1 MSSDLLRTVEEHK
14 GMREVAIIGVGSTV
28 MGKFPEM
35 LPYELGAKAARA
47 AIQDSG
53 ISPKDL
59 QFAYC
64 ANLYGGMV
72 IGQAALG
79 EIGSTDIELTNIE
92 NACTGGATAI
102 RKAWWDIASGLY
114 DVGIA
119 IGVESITTSYMAGKL
134 ITPARGDITG
144 ELGMNMV
151 ARFALTQRRYMD
163 TFNVSLEQIAKVSV
177 KNHHNGCMNPYSQYK
192 KEFTI
197 EEVVNSRPICE
208 PITLLQCC
216 PSTDGA
222 AAAVLVPLD
231 LAAKYT
237 SQPVTI
243 AASVLKSG
251 DYSFHWEDITFSDMT
266 FKCANSAYEMAGLG
280 PEDVDVCELHDAFA
294 VNELQHYVELGF
306 CKRGEEVGLLED
318 GATSLGGRI
327 PVNTSGGLLSKGH
340 PVSASGVA
348 QIAEL
353 VWQLRG
359 QAGDRQVANARVGLA
374 HVIGGEV
381 TGLESGAVAVH
392 ILKT

>member
-1 MSSDLLRTVEEHK
+1 
-14 GMREVAIIGVGSTV
+14 MREVAIIGVGCTV
-28 MGKFPEM
+28 MGKFPER
-35 LPYELGAKAARA
+35 LPYELGAEAAQA
-47 AIQDSG
+47 AVQDAG
-53 ISPKDL
+53 INPKDL

-72 IGQAALG
+72 IGQAVLG
-79 EIGSTDIELTNIE
+79 EIGITDVELTNVE

-114 DVGIA
+114 DIGIA
-119 IGVESITTSYMAGKL
+119 VGVESITTSPIAGKL
-134 ITPARGDITG
+134 ITPAKGDITG

-151 ARFALTQRRYMD
+151 AKFALTQRRYMD

-177 KNHHNGCMNPYSQYK
+177 KNHHNGCLNPYSQYK
-192 KEFTI
+192 KEYTI
-197 EEVVNSRPICE
+197 EEVINSRPICE

-216 PSTDGA
+216 PSSDGA
-222 AAAVLVPLD
+222 AAAVLVSRD
-231 LAAKYT
+231 LAKKYT
-237 SQPVTI
+237 RKPVII

-251 DYSFHWEDITFSDMT
+251 DYSFRWEDITFSDMT
-266 FKCANSAYEMAGLG
+266 YKCCNKAYEMAGLG

-294 VNELQHYVELGF
+294 VNELMHYVELGF
-306 CKRGEEVGLLED
+306 CQKGEEVRLIED
-318 GATSLGGRI
+318 GITELGGRL
-327 PVNTSGGLLSKGH
+327 PVNASGGLLSKGH

-359 QAGDRQVANARVGLA
+359 QSGERQIANAKVGLA

-381 TGLESGAVAVH
+381 AGLESGAVGVH
-392 ILKT
+392 ILKI